1 MLQPRPFDWPPQP
14 SLEANPFDDA
24 RPSSSAAAAPPQRAD
39 TLRVCLPRWDERTSS
54 YVEDCAD
61 ADSRNGAFGRD
72 LEPPFLPPTS
82 LECAER
88 GRHIGLVW
96 PLANASLV
104 GGRNAS
110 VRWRSCKVE
119 RLRLKICL
127 GKPPKYGTCTELM
140 PCDANRYEEWPLLPR
155 TRKPTPAKLVA
166 TSCDGPPE
174 VDDSVAL
181 TLLPG
186 TQSQSDLIAGIDNG
200 FLVQGVSG
208 LHSGVNPVSGDF
220 STGAEGLRIRDG
232 ELAEPIREVTI
243 ASTVQRLLQ
252 EVTGIGDDLQWLPM
266 SSAGVS
272 LVVGDVTMSGA

>member
-1 MLQPRPFDWPPQP
+1 MYKRQAQCVF
-14 SLEANPFDDA
+14 
-24 RPSSSAAAAPPQRAD
+24 RPSCRIVLDGSAVRGGFKSGPS
-39 TLRVCLPRWDERTSS
+39 V
-54 YVEDCAD
+54 
-61 ADSRNGAFGRD
+61 GAQ
-72 LEPPFLPPTS
+72 
-82 LECAER
+82 
-88 GRHIGLVW
+88 
-96 PLANASLV
+96 
-104 GGRNAS
+104 
-110 VRWRSCKVE
+110 
-119 RLRLKICL
+119 
-127 GKPPKYGTCTELM
+127 
-140 PCDANRYEEWPLLPR
+140 
-155 TRKPTPAKLVA
+155 
-166 TSCDGPPE
+166 
-174 VDDSVAL
+174 AL

-186 TQSQSDLIAGIDNG
+186 KQSQADLIDGIDNG

>member
-14 SLEANPFDDA
+14 SLEANPFGDA

-54 YVEDCAD
+54 YIEDCSD

-88 GRHIGLVW
+88 GRHLGLVW

-127 GKPPKYGTCTELM
+127 GKPPTYGVCTELM

-186 TQSQSDLIAGIDNG
+186 EYIE
-200 FLVQGVSG
+200 LVRPPS
-208 LHSGVNPVSGDF
+208 
-220 STGAEGLRIRDG
+220 R
-232 ELAEPIREVTI
+232 
-243 ASTVQRLLQ
+243 RLPAPQ
-252 EVTGIGDDLQWLPM
+252 P
-266 SSAGVS
+266 
-272 LVVGDVTMSGA
+272 